1 MKFKHMVTEEV
12 VEFTAEDVIAFT
24 ADDIKLW
31 EPLDEEA
38 KETMSDIQILNE
50 GNVSEIVDR
59 FW

>member
-1 MKFKHMVTEEV
+1 MVTEEV

-38 KETMSDIQILNE
+38 KETMSDIQIHY
-50 GNVSEIVDR
+50 EIGRASCRERV
-59 FW
+59 